1 MKTKK
6 KAAIVKSFMNM
17 EQEVIHILQMKGLN
31 DIIILGNMLAV
42 ILFCFVLLIFVIAK
56 LGNSSNTIYQ
66 DGG

>member
-6 KAAIVKSFMNM
+6 KAAIVKSCMNM